1 MEYTVSMKVDGRV
14 DVTVEASSFKEAFEK
29 ARNVCY
35 EPRRVVVVGF
45 DPVNATDANGN
56 MEDYNG

>member
-1 MEYTVSMKVDGRV
+1 MKVDGRV